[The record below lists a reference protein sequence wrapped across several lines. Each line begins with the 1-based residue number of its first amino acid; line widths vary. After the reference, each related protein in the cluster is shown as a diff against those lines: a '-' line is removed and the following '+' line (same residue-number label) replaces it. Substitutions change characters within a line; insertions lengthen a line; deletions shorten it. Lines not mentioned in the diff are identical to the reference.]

1 MAIGIFIIRKYIH
14 INECALGWSDIA
26 LFGEFRQAYFKKI
39 SSEKSSS
46 LAARAHMR
54 IQVYIFFILGTLK
67 IGNLQKSFFFLKENS
82 QKRKSEIIICF

>member
-54 IQVYIFFILGTLK
+54 IQVYIFYPRDLK
-67 IGNLQKSFFFLKENS
+67 NWKFAEIFLFLK
-82 QKRKSEIIICF
+82 RKLTKKKI